1 MAAEVTR
8 GPFPA
13 ATIADRASILA
24 VLHPALEIAVMIA
37 PPALFLALAPT
48 VCPEEVLPAA
58 PNGPPAIDARGVLV
72 RIPAAGLVT
81 VDGPEVRL
89 DAGAW
94 AEWYGLEY
102 SDASGRRA
110 FVGAGV
116 TPDWSAAREPV
127 EPVGLWRD
135 GAGVLASARAGALE
149 VATAVSRDG
158 ALWILEVTLTNLSD
172 ETLHGIL
179 YGREWRVEDGAGWAF
194 PPDMPMT
201 IASPGDVAR
210 RVWMID
216 DLEPGSSGGLTFSY
230 RLPGSSLALGEVEVP
245 LRLFQTANFPTNAF
259 LGDTNGVSFGDYDA
273 DGWIDLVSAE
283 SGVLARNVEGTEWEL
298 GADLS
303 LVLPSAGVR
312 YGSSW
317 GDYDLDGRPDLGTE
331 PRNLGGDTCLN
342 LLHNLGGAVF
352 ENIAQD
358 PELMIGQPC
367 EAPAETIC
375 WGDVEDDGDL
385 DLFLPVYPR
394 SVGGPGNFFLEN
406 LGPTGPGG
414 AHRFVERSAEV
425 GLDNP
430 PATARPEGAQFVD
443 VDRDGDVDLY
453 SNGVLYQNRST
464 AGTIDFA
471 PMLTEGSGIGRRNA
485 LDEGAA
491 FFDHDLDGDLDLFI
505 VYSSAGVRF
514 WENQGDGTFFAGE
527 DGVIQS
533 PMQGLDLGLSAEDW
547 DNDGDVDFTT
557 RQVFRRNRFVEDG
570 VRGFTVAQH
579 TLPSNHLTSAT
590 PCWGDWDLDGDLDC
604 GLGNWMNRGRF
615 YENTVYDGDV
625 PLDQKPYVRVRVAR
639 DDPDLPRGLEVEYG
653 ARVEIVLRTDPAGL
667 RREKFVASSHG
678 YLNQNEYALHVALPA
693 GPDPLVPVAGQVFDV
708 VVDFPGRAERGVL
721 RVDATVNP
729 ALGGIALADL
739 AEREILVFRSGRVIV
754 NGVEHAPVS
763 GRSPRVFATSGGLA
777 LADPEVGLPE
787 VEPAPTAA
795 HWVGIAFGT
804 ARGAR
809 RSWTVDELVLDGQL
823 ADPVGD
829 APWNVALFDVT
840 DPVHPALVHST
851 RAATSARNDRT
862 RLPFAAT
869 LEPDRRYRC
878 VALVQSRRAS
888 PLAAPGAF
896 HGLAVAGG
904 LAYPD
909 VLPATS
915 KAIVE
920 AVPDPSA
927 VWLALTFRPGL
938 EGRQTVTPR

>member
-1 MAAEVTR
+1 MIVPLATSLAFVSTVSLEEVA
-8 GPFPA
+8 PA
-13 ATIADRASILA
+13 AT
-24 VLHPALEIAVMIA
+24 
-37 PPALFLALAPT
+37 
-48 VCPEEVLPAA
+48 
-58 PNGPPAIDARGVLV
+58 NGPPAIDAHGVLV
-72 RIPAAGLVT
+72 RIPAEGLVT

-102 SDASGRRA
+102 SDATGRRA

-116 TPDWSAAREPV
+116 APDWSDAREAV
-127 EPVGLWRD
+127 EPVGLWRTD
-135 GAGVLASARAGALE
+135 AGVLASARAGALE
-149 VATAVSRDG
+149 VATTVYRDG
-158 ALWILEVTLTNLSD
+158 ALWIVEVTLTNLSA

-179 YGREWRVEDGAGWAF
+179 YGREWRVDAGAGWAF

-201 IASPGDVAR
+201 ITSPADVAR
-210 RVWMID
+210 RVWMLD
-216 DLEPGSSGGLTFSY
+216 DLGPGSSGGLVFSY
-230 RLPGSSLALGEVEVP
+230 RLPEAALALGESEVP

-259 LGDTNGVSFGDYDA
+259 LGDTNGVSFGDYDG

-303 LVLPSAGVR
+303 LVLPAAGTR

-317 GDYDLDGRPDLGTE
+317 GDYDSDGRPDLGTE
-331 PRNLGGDTCLN
+331 PRTLGGDNCLN
-342 LLHNLGGAVF
+342 LLHNLGGALF

-414 AHRFVERSAEV
+414 AYRLVERSAEV

-443 VDRDGDVDLY
+443 VDRDGDIDLY

-464 AGTIDFA
+464 AGTIAFA
-471 PMLTEGSGIGRRNA
+471 PMLTAGSGIGRRNA

-491 FFDHDLDGDLDLFI
+491 FFDFDMDGDLDLFI
-505 VYSSAGVRF
+505 VYTNAGVRF

-579 TLPSNHLTSAT
+579 TLPPNHLTSAT
-590 PCWGDWDLDGDLDC
+590 PCWGDWDHDGDLDC
-604 GLGNWMNRGRF
+604 GLGNWMNKGRF
-615 YENTVYDGDV
+615 YENTLHEGDV
-625 PLDQKPYVRVRVAR
+625 PLDQKPFVRVRVAR
-639 DDPDLPRGLEVEYG
+639 DDPALPRGLEVEYG
-653 ARVEIVLRTDPAGL
+653 ARVGIVLHSDPAGL

-678 YLNQNEYALHVALPA
+678 YLNQNEYGLHFALPP
-693 GPDPLVPVAGQVFDV
+693 GPDPLVPVTGLVFDV
-708 VVDFPGRAERGVL
+708 VVDFPGRPERGVR

-729 ALGGIALADL
+729 ALGGIALGDL
-739 AEREILVFRSGRVIV
+739 AEREILVLRSGRAVV
-754 NGVEHAPVS
+754 NGVEHAPVE
-763 GRSPRVFATSGGLA
+763 GLSPHVFATAGGLA
-777 LADPEVGLPE
+777 LPDPELGLPE
-787 VEPAPTAA
+787 VEPAPGAA
-795 HWVGIAFGT
+795 HWVGIALAT

-809 RSWTVDELVLDGQL
+809 RTWRVDEVVLDGQL

-829 APWNVALFDVT
+829 APWNVALVDVT
-840 DPVHPALVHST
+840 DPVHPVLVRST
-851 RAATSARNDRT
+851 RAATSSRNDRT
-862 RLPFAAT
+862 RLPFPVT

-878 VALVQSRRAS
+878 VALVEARRAS
-888 PLAAPGAF
+888 TPAVSGAF
-896 HGLAVAGG
+896 HGLTVAGG
-904 LAYPD
+904 LAYAD
-909 VLPATS
+909 ALPATS
-915 KAIVE
+915 KALVE
-920 AVPDPSA
+920 ATIDPSA

-938 EGRQTVTPR
+938 EGGRAQESPRRRR